1 MERTLIV
8 TLLQKSIEEL
18 AMMTDGFMEMTEYP
32 APMLRLARHK
42 AEDVL
47 EYLGQLEETAGCG
60 LRATSED
67 AATPPAIS
75 NEVEHEVEHK
85 LNFQQDIEPD
95 AGLSPEGQNDEE
107 ASNHELQA
115 INEDAAASPVISN
128 EMTNFQQDTE
138 PDVEISPDGRDDE
151 EAASHEL
158 QATSEEEVL
167 EEAVTIEETSSP
179 VQPPAAPHTDNT
191 IADAHSMKKVDDIRQ
206 AISIGDQFRFQ
217 RELFASNGELMHKT
231 IAKLNQMG
239 SLDEAMKY
247 LQAKFSWN
255 AEDEIVEHFLQIIRR
270 RW

>member
-8 TLLQKSIEEL
+8 NLLQKSIEEL

-32 APMLRLARHK
+32 APILRLARRK

-47 EYLGQLEETAGCG
+47 DYLGQLEEVTSYEP
-60 LRATSED
+60 RVTSED
-67 AATPPAIS
+67 AATPPVIS
-75 NEVEHEVEHK
+75 NEA
-85 LNFQQDIEPD
+85 NSFPQDIEPD

-107 ASNHELQA
+107 AANHELQA
-115 INEDAAASPVISN
+115 INNEDTAASPVISN
-128 EMTNFQQDTE
+128 DMTNFQQDTE
-138 PDVEISPDGRDDE
+138 PDVEIFPDGRDDE

-167 EEAVTIEETSSP
+167 EEAVTSEETSSP

-217 RELFASNGELMHKT
+217 RELFAGNGELMHKT

>member
-1 MERTLIV
+1 MLIV

-32 APMLRLARHK
+32 APILRLARRK

-47 EYLGQLEETAGCG
+47 DYLGRLEEVTSYEP
-60 LRATSED
+60 RVTSED
-67 AATPPAIS
+67 AATPPVIS
-75 NEVEHEVEHK
+75 NET
-85 LNFQQDIEPD
+85 NSFPQDIEPD

-107 ASNHELQA
+107 AAN
-115 INEDAAASPVISN
+115 
-128 EMTNFQQDTE
+128 
-138 PDVEISPDGRDDE
+138 
-151 EAASHEL
+151 HEL

-167 EEAVTIEETSSP
+167 EEAVTSEETSSP

-217 RELFASNGELMHKT
+217 RELFAGNGELMHKT